1 MYAHPHVYTRTQ
13 VRAARCPPAP
23 VAASSRRPRPR
34 DVCAPR
40 LSPVIGLAAG
50 GATRTARGG
59 LVLGSVGWRE
69 GGHRLRTSTVAG
81 LLVACRR
88 GDIVDDTPSRGRP
101 PAADTVDDDDETTEI
116 VTLSREFTRRA
127 RCCNRP
133 QQTLSIYQFFFKIFF
148 FLVRGL
154 RCYDE

>member
-69 GGHRLRTSTVAG
+69 GGASPPDLHGRGPVSRVPPRG
-81 LLVACRR
+81 HCRR
-88 GDIVDDTPSRGRP
+88 YAVSWPTARRRHRGRRRR
-101 PAADTVDDDDETTEI
+101 DDRDRHFIARVHEAR
-116 VTLSREFTRRA
+116 TL
-127 RCCNRP
+127 
-133 QQTLSIYQFFFKIFF
+133 L
-148 FLVRGL
+148 
-154 RCYDE
+154 